1 MLYYLYITGCKSR
14 FCSRFTGMLYTI
26 LLASRAIRTAAS
38 STKVLVNLNSNL
50 NWLRHPSLAYGSIK
64 MKCNTKTL
72 LRPRPVIPSY
82 FCQGATRLPAVAC
95 PGFKQA
101 GGTSHEARNNACCV
115 ARLGTWDMAAPAF
128 IKAGLLAD
136 FWRSAMV
143 CQVVFQLLSRKMLCM
158 QMIRRELIGGKA
170 HHWYQQLAA
179 LLEKIQVKSHE
190 SCVKAKPLETLRT
203 PTNTPS
209 EFDSNSGNIGA
220 RHRAER
226 KLLSQKLKYR
236 PKPCKPKR
244 KVSS

>member
-1 MLYYLYITGCKSR
+1 MYLCTLSSQEMLYYFYITGCKSR
-14 FCSRFTGMLYTI
+14 FCSRFTGMLYT
-26 LLASRAIRTAAS
+26 LRLASRATRTAAS

-50 NWLRHPSLAYGSIK
+50 NWLLHPSLAYGSIK
-64 MKCNTKTL
+64 MTCNTKTL
-72 LRPRPVIPSY
+72 PRPRPVIPSC

-158 QMIRRELIGGKA
+158 QMIRRELIGGKT
-170 HHWYQQLAA
+170 HRWYQQLAA
-179 LLEKIQVKSHE
+179 LLGGWYHHV
-190 SCVKAKPLETLRT
+190 
-203 PTNTPS
+203 
-209 EFDSNSGNIGA
+209 
-220 RHRAER
+220 
-226 KLLSQKLKYR
+226 LLSGLYLKMQR
-236 PKPCKPKR
+236 IEMSRSRLLVHPVIILSHRGIKAIK
-244 KVSS
+244 SSI

>member
-1 MLYYLYITGCKSR
+1 
-14 FCSRFTGMLYTI
+14 
-26 LLASRAIRTAAS
+26 
-38 STKVLVNLNSNL
+38 
-50 NWLRHPSLAYGSIK
+50 

-136 FWRSAMV
+136 FWRSAML

-170 HHWYQQLAA
+170 HHFHQQLAA
-179 LLEKIQVKSHE
+179 LLGGWYLISPCFANWVLSQDAVHWNVKVSTTCASSNYSVSSWNQRNQIINVGQYFAYIFGQFRDFDLLGIWDPHLVKNLAGASRLCLTQWDASTSHVFQTPLGEKMVRSQLQC
-190 SCVKAKPLETLRT
+190 SCVDFW
-203 PTNTPS
+203 N
-209 EFDSNSGNIGA
+209 
-220 RHRAER
+220 
-226 KLLSQKLKYR
+226 LK
-236 PKPCKPKR
+236 
-244 KVSS
+244 